1 MPSRLKE
8 GKHGCKMF
16 AELLARCTSV
26 QFPVDRQAR
35 RREEERPWERGWLIV
50 ARDAWR
56 TVLVESILRKS
67 CIKA

>member
-1 MPSRLKE
+1 
-8 GKHGCKMF
+8 MF

-26 QFPVDRQAR
+26 QFPVGR

-67 CIKA
+67 CIKAYAIIQEVRLLTEE